1 MKKFSD
7 ILERPD
13 NKVFAVDYSN
23 PMREQFEEIPPYTR
37 NNETG
42 EILNDTPYP
51 ILRQK
56 DDVNFDDYINSFD
69 DCDIYSLLKNLVT
82 SPVKMAEACLKP
94 SDCYDTTV
102 LPKNIHEANDNILKG
117 QLAKDNLDPRI
128 SAVIDD
134 TEKLKSV
141 IREILNEKKLKK
153 EDKVNE

>member
-1 MKKFSD
+1 MKKFKD
-7 ILERPD
+7 IIDRPD
-13 NKVFAVDYSN
+13 NSVFAVDYSN
-23 PMREQFEEIPPYTR
+23 PMKEQFEEIPPYTK

-51 ILRQK
+51 ILRK
-56 DDVNFDDYINSFD
+56 KEDINIDDYINSFD

-82 SPVKMAEACLKP
+82 SPLKMAEAGLKP

-102 LPKNIHEANDNILKG
+102 LPKTIHEANANILKG

-128 SAVIDD
+128 SAVVDD

-141 IREILNEKKLKK
+141 IRDILNEQKLKK

>member
-141 IREILNEKKLKK
+141 IREILNEKNLKK

>member
-1 MKKFSD
+1 MKKFNE

-13 NKVFAVDYSN
+13 NKFFAVDYSN

-56 DDVNFDDYINSFD
+56 EDINFDDYINSFD
-69 DCDIYSLLKNLVT
+69 DCDIYSLLKNLAT
-82 SPVKMAEACLKP
+82 SPSKMAEAGLKP

-102 LPKNIHEANDNILKG
+102 LPKNIHEANANILKG
-117 QLAKDNLDPRI
+117 QLARDNLDPRI

-141 IREILNEKKLKK
+141 IREILNEKNLKK